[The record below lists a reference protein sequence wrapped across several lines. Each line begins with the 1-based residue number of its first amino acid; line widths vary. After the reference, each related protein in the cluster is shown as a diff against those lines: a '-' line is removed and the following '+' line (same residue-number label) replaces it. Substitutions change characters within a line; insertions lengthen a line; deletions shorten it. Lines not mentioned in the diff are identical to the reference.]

1 MYGSVTLQSSKSVTA
16 MAVPRK
22 ALIGSTKTPQ
32 VYVVRNGKAKLMSF
46 SPGTSDGNYLEVVSG
61 LAASDQIVVKGQVNL
76 EDGMNI
82 KRN

>member
-1 MYGSVTLQSSKSVTA
+1 VTLKSNQTITA

-32 VYVVRNGKAKLMSF
+32 VYVVRNGKAKLTSF
-46 SPGTSDGNYLEVVSG
+46 SPGTSDGNYIEVVSG
-61 LAASDQIVVKGQVNL
+61 LTASDQIVVKGQVNL